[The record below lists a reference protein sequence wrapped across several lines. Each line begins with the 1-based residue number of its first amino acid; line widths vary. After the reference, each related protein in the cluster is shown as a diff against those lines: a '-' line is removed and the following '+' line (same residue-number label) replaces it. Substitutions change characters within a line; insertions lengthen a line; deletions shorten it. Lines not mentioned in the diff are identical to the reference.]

1 VRNEWGNQAAPVQP
15 ADVKAI
21 RDDEAKRTQPW
32 TAEELMKVK

>member
-1 VRNEWGNQAAPVQP
+1 VQT

-21 RDDEAKRTQPW
+21 REEEAKRTQPW